1 MGEERNK
8 AKRQKQSEESKTN
21 SFRSPFDTKKEKN
34 IYRDEIIKDRITR
47 NF

>member
-21 SFRSPFDTKKEKN
+21 SFRIPLILKKKN
-34 IYRDEIIKDRITR
+34 I
-47 NF
+47 